1 MGVMMGKSKV
11 LKNLN
16 EALAKINNKTAK
28 SLVKAGMLVKGRS
41 QALTPVDTGNLKAGH
56 YLAQGGSKN
65 NPIVEIGL
73 TAPYA
78 KYVHEDLNANHPTGQ
93 AKFLEQALNVSTR
106 EIIVIIKNG
115 AKII

>member
-1 MGVMMGKSKV
+1 MGVMIGESKV

-16 EALAKINNKTAK
+16 EALSKINNKTAK
-28 SLVKAGMLVKGRS
+28 SLAQVGILVKGRS

-56 YLAQGGSKN
+56 YTSLGGSKN

-78 KYVHEDLNANHPTGQ
+78 VPVHEDLNANHPTGQ
-93 AKFLEQALNVSTR
+93 AKFLEQGLNMSTR
-106 EIIVIIKNG
+106 EIMTIIKKG
-115 AKII
+115 AKI